1 MDKYVYEICP
11 YGSAAQKEGH
21 SRTSLGNWQG
31 FKDNYSIMSFT
42 GGQHCWNGPLRS
54 MQVRLLAVRS
64 HQLAQDPDCNIHC
77 LCSPCFGV
85 RPYHLLPMLCM
96 SSSLTAHRCSMSSNV
111 HCPCCWNK
119 NAE

>member
-54 MQVRLLAVRS
+54 MQVRLLAFYFF
-64 HQLAQDPDCNIHC
+64 I
-77 LCSPCFGV
+77 
-85 RPYHLLPMLCM
+85 
-96 SSSLTAHRCSMSSNV
+96 SLQRTFLGSF
-111 HCPCCWNK
+111 
-119 NAE
+119 

>member
-31 FKDNYSIMSFT
+31 FKDNYSTMSFT

-54 MQVRLLAVRS
+54 MQVCLLAFSFR
-64 HQLAQDPDCNIHC
+64 QLAKH
-77 LCSPCFGV
+77 S
-85 RPYHLLPMLCM
+85 LLFL
-96 SSSLTAHRCSMSSNV
+96 
-111 HCPCCWNK
+111 
-119 NAE
+119 

>member
-64 HQLAQDPDCNIHC
+64 RQLAMGLICNVHC
-77 LCSPCFGV
+77 RCSGFRNCA
-85 RPYHLLPMLCM
+85 YCLLLMLFM
-96 SSSLTAHRCSMSSNV
+96 STSLTIHRCSISAYA
-111 HCPCCWNK
+111 HCSYCQEEK
-119 NAE
+119 AD